1 MIAVAEQRDW
11 PMWLRR
17 GSSNAQLAPQ
27 QRTGVAGTHRDTDH
41 AVWAEER
48 ALVRGLPASL
58 PRQCF
63 ATARGISAS
72 PSGDANDGLRVVR
85 G

>member
-1 MIAVAEQRDW
+1 MIAVAEQWSW

-17 GSSNAQLAPQ
+17 GSSTARLAPQ
-27 QRTGVAGTHRDTDH
+27 QRTGVAGTHRDKDH
-41 AVWAEER
+41 AVWAEGQ
-48 ALVRGLPASL
+48 ALVLDLPASL

-72 PSGDANDGLRVVR
+72 SSSN
-85 G
+85 